1 MSPQCISQYVLVLWV
16 YFLSVR
22 TFSWQ
27 GKENLIQ
34 KALSKREFNDNEIG
48 TCRDRFILMHQ
59 ALGNFHLYFL
69 VHLQTSFSVIKAT
82 AWRIPEIYIILALS
96 LYLKSLQKFSRVWPW
111 WHHLGIP
118 ELISEGRE
126 KWDLIG
132 HTWLTAYP

>member
-1 MSPQCISQYVLVLWV
+1 MLPDN
-16 YFLSVR
+16 FLSVR

-48 TCRDRFILMHQ
+48 TCRDRFILMQKLKACHQ
-59 ALGNFHLYFL
+59 DLGNFHLYFL
-69 VHLQTSFSVIKAT
+69 VYLQTSSSVIKAR

-96 LYLKSLQKFSRVWPW
+96 LYLKSLQKFSRIWPW
-111 WHHLGIP
+111 WHHPGIP

-126 KWDLIG
+126 EWDLIS